1 MEKNKIDKLLNNIH
15 KLITI
20 DRDYNENSRFIFKT
34 LSDILNGKKIVTK
47 KEIKDRA
54 LEDTKEVRQ

>member
-20 DRDYNENSRFIFKT
+20 DRDYSENSRFIFKT
-34 LSDILNGKKIVTK
+34 LSEILNGKKIVTK
-47 KEIKDRA
+47 KEIKDRV
-54 LEDTKEVRQ
+54 LEDTKND

>member
-34 LSDILNGKKIVTK
+34 LSEILNGKKIVTK
-47 KEIKDRA
+47 KEIKDRV
-54 LEDTKEVRQ
+54 LKDTKND

>member
-34 LSDILNGKKIVTK
+34 LSEILNGKKIVTK
-47 KEIKDRA
+47 KEIKDRV
-54 LEDTKEVRQ
+54 LEDTKNG

>member
-34 LSDILNGKKIVTK
+34 LSEILNGKKIVTK
-47 KEIKDRA
+47 KEIKDRV
-54 LEDTKEVRQ
+54 LEDTKND

>member
-1 MEKNKIDKLLNNIH
+1 MKKNKIDKLLNNIH

-34 LSDILNGKKIVTK
+34 LSEILNGKKIVTK
-47 KEIKDRA
+47 KEIKDRV
-54 LEDTKEVRQ
+54 LEDTKND

>member
-34 LSDILNGKKIVTK
+34 LSEILNGKKIVTK
-47 KEIKDRA
+47 KEIKDRV
-54 LEDTKEVRQ
+54 LEDTEND